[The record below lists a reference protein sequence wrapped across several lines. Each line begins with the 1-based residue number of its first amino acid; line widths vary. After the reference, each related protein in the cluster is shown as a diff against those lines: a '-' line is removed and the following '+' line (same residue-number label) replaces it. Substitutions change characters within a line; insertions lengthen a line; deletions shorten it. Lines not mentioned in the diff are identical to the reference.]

1 MRSTLLL
8 ALLLPGIVFAQT
20 PLGPDAPEVSIGY
33 EQGAGF
39 TFTLSNPVGSN
50 NAQEAYIEEIVPSN
64 GMADPYW
71 RFQGYAIL
79 QFATPADA
87 NDSVHI
93 VMRDPQRARPVMIVD
108 LNDGVDQAAFVP
120 RPYVA
125 ADCTPMTW
133 YLLDQGIPSELLVP
147 LDTWT
152 VQPHLPDQEYC
163 FAVVAFAHNAEH
175 VDAFCG
181 IADALLFSER
191 TPTGALQ
198 AYCVVGDQVGVQET
212 AFARTVLAP
221 VPADEG
227 MRVQGLPPNGARVRC
242 LDALGNVV
250 YDEALRNGDELITAS
265 WSAGTYLVQLTAA
278 DGSRLLQRMV
288 VQH

>member
-8 ALLLPGIVFAQT
+8 ALLLPGVAFAQT
-20 PLGPDAPEVSIGY
+20 PLGPDAPEVSIAY
-33 EQGAGF
+33 DEGAGF
-39 TFTLSNPVGSN
+39 TFTLINPSGSN
-50 NAQEAYIEEIVPSN
+50 NAQEDYIEAIVPSD
-64 GMADPYW
+64 GMTDPYW

-87 NDSVHI
+87 DDSVHI

-133 YLLDQGIPSELLVP
+133 YLLDEGIPSELQVP

-163 FAVVAFAHNAEH
+163 FAVVAFAYNAEH
-175 VDAFCG
+175 MDAFCG

-191 TPTGALQ
+191 SSTGALQ
-198 AYCVVGDQVGVQET
+198 AHCVVGDQVGVDET
-212 AFARTVLAP
+212 VFARTVLAP
-221 VPADEG
+221 VPADG
-227 MRVQGLPPNGARVRC
+227 GIRVQGLPTHGARARC
-242 LDALGNVV
+242 MDALGALV
-250 YDEALRNGDELITAS
+250 YEGALRDGEELITAH
-265 WSAGTYLVQLTAA
+265 WSAGTYLLQLTAA
-278 DGSRLLQRMV
+278 DGSRMLHRV
-288 VQH
+288 AVEH